1 MIVDEIANRFAA
13 QLAKEIDWELI
24 ADMLVADGW
33 TKAEIVPFSR
43 PELQRAVL
51 NWVQTNVQG
60 HYQNFE
66 TQYVFQNE
74 KDAVL
79 FALKWV

>member
-1 MIVDEIANRFAA
+1 MIQEEIANRFAVHL
-13 QLAKEIDWELI
+13 QKELDWELI
-24 ADMLVADGW
+24 SDMAVANGW
-33 TKAEIVPFSR
+33 TRAEIVPFSR

-51 NWVQTNVQG
+51 EWVQTNAQG

-66 TQYVFQNE
+66 TRYVFQNE

-79 FALKWV
+79 FALKWT